1 MIRYSYFFLITF
13 LLFNGCGGSSSD
25 SSTSGSQSGEKTNLP
40 QSQQLNITI
49 LCDLSDRIDVK
60 KYPEKPEHFERD
72 LAVVKEVSNYFA
84 KDMEIKGAYSAKGK
98 IKVVFSP
105 KPQDPN
111 INIWAEKLNVDLSKM
126 DPKQKKETHDNIA
139 GTFADNL
146 GKIYDS
152 ALTSNK
158 WLGSDIWRFFKN
170 DVKDYS
176 VDNNSEYR
184 NILIILTD
192 GYIYHQD
199 SKDKNGNRFAYILP
213 ELFDQFKLRN
223 NPNWKEEIAKQNFGL
238 ISTRS
243 DLENLEVLVLE
254 VTPSPNN
261 KNDEDIIKTVL
272 SKWFEEMKVK
282 RFAIFNSDL
291 PEYTRQRI
299 NDFMK

>member
-1 MIRYSYFFLITF
+1 MPKYSYSLLIVFFLLTG
-13 LLFNGCGGSSSD
+13 GCGSSGSSSV
-25 SSTSGSQSGEKTNLP
+25 SSQSGEKTNSLQP
-40 QSQQLNITI
+40 QQLNITI

-72 LAVVKEVSNYFA
+72 LAIVKEVSNYFI
-84 KDMEIKGAYSAKGK
+84 KDMENKGAYSAKGK
-98 IKVVFSP
+98 IKVIFSP

-111 INIWAEKLNVDLSKM
+111 INVWAEKLNVDLSKM
-126 DPKQKKETHDNIA
+126 DPKQKKDVHDNISK
-139 GTFADNL
+139 TFADNL
-146 GKIYDS
+146 GKIYNS

-170 DVKDYS
+170 DVKDYC
-176 VDNNSEYR
+176 VDNNPEYR

-199 SKDKNGNRFAYILP
+199 SKDRNESRFAYILP

-223 NPNWKEEIAKQNFGL
+223 NPNWKENIVKQDFGL
-238 ISTRS
+238 ITTRS
-243 DLENLEVLVLE
+243 DLNDLEVLVLE

-261 KNDEDIIKTVL
+261 KNDEDIIKVVL
-272 SKWFEEMKVK
+272 SKWFEDMKVK

-291 PEYTRQRI
+291 PEYTKQRI

>member
-1 MIRYSYFFLITF
+1 MIKYSYFLLITF
-13 LLFNGCGGSSSD
+13 LLFTSSCGSSSD
-25 SSTSGSQSGEKTNLP
+25 SSSGNSLSGGKTNSP

-60 KYPEKPEHFERD
+60 KNPENPQHFERD

-84 KDMEIKGAYSAKGK
+84 KDMESKGAFSAKGK
-98 IKVVFSP
+98 IKVIFSP

-126 DPKQKKETHDNIA
+126 DPKQKKEVHDNISA
-139 GTFADNL
+139 TFADNL

-213 ELFDQFKLRN
+213 DLFDQFKLRN
-223 NPNWKEEIAKQNFGL
+223 NQNWKEDIVKQNFGL

-291 PEYTRQRI
+291 PEYTKQRI

>member
-1 MIRYSYFFLITF
+1 MIKFLPLLLLSALFFVS
-13 LLFNGCGGSSSD
+13 GCNRSD
-25 SSTSGSQSGEKTNLP
+25 SPADNSQSRGKPTSQ

-49 LCDLSDRIDVK
+49 LCDLSDRIDIK
-60 KYPEKPEHFERD
+60 KYPDKPEHFERD
-72 LAVVKEVSNYFA
+72 LAVVNELSNYFA
-84 KDMEIKGAYSAKGK
+84 KDMESKGAYFAKGK

-105 KPQDPN
+105 EPQDPN
-111 INIWAEKLNVDLSKM
+111 INIWAEKLNIDLSKM
-126 DPKQKKETHDNIA
+126 DPKQKKEVHDNISS
-139 GTFADNL
+139 TFADNL

-152 ALTSNK
+152 ALTTNK

-170 DVKDYS
+170 DVKDYCIDS
-176 VDNNSEYR
+176 NPEYR
-184 NILIILTD
+184 NILVILTD

-199 SKDKNGNRFAYILP
+199 SKDRNGNRFAYILP
-213 ELFDQFKLRN
+213 ELFDRFRLRN
-223 NPNWKEEIAKQNFGL
+223 NPNWKEEIDKQNFGL

-261 KNDEDIIKTVL
+261 RNDEDIIKNVL

-291 PEYTRQRI
+291 PEYTKQRI
-299 NDFMK
+299 NDFIK

>member
-1 MIRYSYFFLITF
+1 MIKYSYFLLAIL
-13 LLFNGCGGSSSD
+13 LLFIGGCSSSD
-25 SSTSGSQSGEKTNLP
+25 SSFNSSESSGKTNSP

-72 LAVVKEVSNYFA
+72 LAIVKEVSNLFT
-84 KDMEIKGAYSAKGK
+84 KDMENKGAYSAKGK
-98 IKVVFSP
+98 FKVIFSP

-111 INIWAEKLNVDLSKM
+111 INIWAEKLNVDLSSM
-126 DPKQKKETHDNIA
+126 NPKQKKDVHDNISE
-139 GTFADNL
+139 TFADNL
-146 GKIYDS
+146 GKIYNS
-152 ALTSNK
+152 ALTNNK

-170 DVKDYS
+170 DVKDYC
-176 VDNNSEYR
+176 VDNNLEYR

-223 NPNWKEEIAKQNFGL
+223 NPNWKEEIVKQDFGL

-254 VTPSPNN
+254 VTPSINN
-261 KNDEDIIKTVL
+261 KNDEDIIKAIL

-291 PEYTRQRI
+291 PEYTKQRV

>member
-1 MIRYSYFFLITF
+1 M
-13 LLFNGCGGSSSD
+13 GCGGSPD
-25 SSTSGSQSGEKTNLP
+25 SSVGSSQSGGKTNSL

-60 KYPEKPEHFERD
+60 KNPDKPEHYERD
-72 LAVVKEVSNYFA
+72 LAVVKEISNYFA
-84 KDMEIKGAYSAKGK
+84 KDMESKGAYAAKGK
-98 IKVVFSP
+98 IKVIFSP

-111 INIWAEKLNVDLSKM
+111 INILAEKLVVDLSKM
-126 DPKQKKETHDNIA
+126 DPKQKKDVHDNISA
-139 GTFADNL
+139 TFADNL
-146 GKIYDS
+146 GKIYSS

-170 DVKDYS
+170 DVKDYC
-176 VDNNSEYR
+176 VDDNPEYR
-184 NILIILTD
+184 NILVILTD

-223 NPNWKEEIAKQNFGL
+223 NSNWREQMSNQDFGL
-238 ISTRS
+238 IPTRS
-243 DLENLEVLVLE
+243 DLDNLEVLVLE

-291 PEYTRQRI
+291 PEYTKQRI

>member
-1 MIRYSYFFLITF
+1 MKYLHCLLIGF
-13 LLFNGCGGSSSD
+13 LLFTAGCGSSSD
-25 SSTSGSQSGEKTNLP
+25 SSSGNSQNDGKTDPAL
-40 QSQQLNITI
+40 QQLNITI

-72 LAVVKEVSNYFA
+72 LAIVKAVSNYFG
-84 KDMEIKGAYSAKGK
+84 KDMETKGAYSAKGK
-98 IKVVFSP
+98 IKVIFSP

-111 INIWAEKLNVDLSKM
+111 INILAEKLNVDLSKM
-126 DPKQKKETHDNIA
+126 DPKQKKEVHDNISA
-139 GTFADNL
+139 TFADNL
-146 GKIYDS
+146 GKIYDT
-152 ALTSNK
+152 ALQSNK

-170 DVKDYS
+170 DVRDYCI
-176 VDNNSEYR
+176 DNDSDYR

-213 ELFDQFKLRN
+213 ELFDRFKLRN
-223 NPNWKEEIAKQNFGL
+223 NPNWKETIEKEDFGL

-243 DLENLEVLVLE
+243 DLGNLEVLVLE
-254 VTPSPNN
+254 ITPSPKN
-261 KNDEDIIKTVL
+261 KNDEDIIKDIL
-272 SKWFEEMKVK
+272 SKWFEEMNVK

-291 PEYTRQRI
+291 PEYTKQRL

>member
-1 MIRYSYFFLITF
+1 VIRFFSF
-13 LLFNGCGGSSSD
+13 LLLPFLLLIVGCGVPNSSAGSSQ
-25 SSTSGSQSGEKTNLP
+25 SSGNALSP

-49 LCDLSDRIDVK
+49 LCDLSDRIDIK
-60 KYPEKPEHFERD
+60 KYPDKPEHFERD
-72 LAVVKEVSNYFA
+72 LAIVNELTNYFA
-84 KDMEIKGAYSAKGK
+84 KDMESKGAYFAKGK

-105 KPQDPN
+105 EPQDPN
-111 INIWAEKLNVDLSKM
+111 INIWAEKLNIDLSKM
-126 DPKQKKETHDNIA
+126 DPKQKKEVHDNIST
-139 GTFADNL
+139 TFADNL

-152 ALTSNK
+152 ALTTNK

-170 DVKDYS
+170 DVKDYCIS
-176 VDNNSEYR
+176 NNPEYR

-199 SKDKNGNRFAYILP
+199 SKDRNGNRFAYVLP
-213 ELFDQFKLRN
+213 ELFDRFKLRN
-223 NPNWKEEIAKQNFGL
+223 SSNWKQEIDKQDFGL

-261 KNDEDIIKTVL
+261 RNDEDIIKAVL
-272 SKWFEEMKVK
+272 SKWFEEMKIK

-291 PEYTRQRI
+291 PEYTKQRI
-299 NDFMK
+299 NDFLK